1 MARWVMSPQL
11 GVVTRAV
18 IVTDRTDPTIV
29 ISDPPDFFPAG
40 PFILD
45 PGETEIE
52 ISWPVGAEDLETR
65 LSISCSVGGPPE
77 LISPVG
83 TEYVDGVLTATFSYD
98 FGPGPTSVTCTVMEQ
113 GGNTTTSD
121 PFLVTV
127 ISVIDVILS
136 VETDDDGGT
145 TATVFESELIAN
157 ITATDLSI
165 SCLATDSAEFEVGLC
180 DQLTVRL
187 FLPRPK
193 RATHYSLLP
202 SSQSA
207 TQYIA
212 R

>member
-1 MARWVMSPQL
+1 MIIID
-11 GVVTRAV
+11 T
-18 IVTDRTDPTIV
+18 TDPTII

-40 PFILD
+40 PFIID
-45 PGETEIE
+45 PVETEIE

-65 LSISCSVGGPPE
+65 LSISCSVGDPP
-77 LISPVG
+77 
-83 TEYVDGVLTATFSYD
+83 
-98 FGPGPTSVTCTVMEQ
+98 
-113 GGNTTTSD
+113 
-121 PFLVTV
+121 
-127 ISVIDVILS
+127 
-136 VETDDDGGT
+136 
-145 TATVFESELIAN
+145 ATVFESELIAN

-165 SCLATDSAEFEVGLC
+165 SCLATDPAEFKVGLC